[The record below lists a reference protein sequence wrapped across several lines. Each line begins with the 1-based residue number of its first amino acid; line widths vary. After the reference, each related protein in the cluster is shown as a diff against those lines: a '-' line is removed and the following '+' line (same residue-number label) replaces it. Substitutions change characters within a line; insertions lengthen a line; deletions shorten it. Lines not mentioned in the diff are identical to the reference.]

1 MSEAAS
7 AAPLLVSSAASAAFE
22 AVSFAGRGYCV
33 DLDKVFIVRIFSV
46 LCMAAISVLRMAAV
60 SASYGNKVRHIV
72 SRFVLCTKLT
82 ACI

>member
-60 SASYGNKVRHIV
+60 SASYGFTLCALHQTHSMHI
-72 SRFVLCTKLT
+72 SSG
-82 ACI
+82 